1 VSHEN
6 GVHGTSTLH
15 SNETSVLEYEG
26 SIQW

>member
-6 GVHGTSTLH
+6 SIHATLMLH